1 MRSRNVATGRWDNQ
15 YMLSFAVPL
24 GQSTGNPVHLS
35 TSLAH
40 GSDSQSVQNSV
51 SGATTGR
58 QPFHYSAYATLDKNR
73 GQGAR
78 GGGGLNLSTTTP
90 VARLGSS
97 VAVGAG
103 NTQQFGMRASGGVVA
118 FKSGVV
124 FAPELGETV
133 GIVQAKNAQGVR
145 VSNVQGGVLN
155 SRGQAV
161 VPYLQPYRENEV
173 NLDPKGVS
181 LDMEL
186 SATSQKV
193 APTHGAVVLLEYET
207 RNGYAILATL
217 QRRDGSAVPF
227 AAGVFDAQGKN
238 LGYLAQGGQAL
249 IRVNEPQGE
258 LTARWGN
265 RADQQCRFHYDM
277 TAAQDAEK
285 RADKNVNAAGVAG
298 QFRRV
303 EMVCLT

>member
-15 YMLSFAVPL
+15 YLLSFAVPL
-24 GQSTGNPVHLS
+24 GGKTGNPVHLS
-35 TSLAH
+35 TNLAH
-40 GSDSQSVQNSV
+40 QPGGQSLQNSI
-51 SGATTGR
+51 SGSTTGP
-58 QPFHYSAYATLDKNR
+58 QPFHYSAYTTLDKNR
-73 GQGAR
+73 GQGVR
-78 GGGGLNLSTTTP
+78 GGGGLNLNTTTP
-90 VARLGSS
+90 SVRLGGS

-103 NTQQFGMRASGGVVA
+103 DTQQFGMHASGGVVA
-118 FKSGVV
+118 FKGGVV
-124 FAPELGETV
+124 FSPELGDTV
-133 GIVQAKNAQGVR
+133 GIVQAKHAKGVSVSNAPGVR
-145 VSNVQGGVLN
+145 LN
-155 SRGQAV
+155 QRGHAV
-161 VPYLQPYRENEV
+161 VPYLQAYRENEV
-173 NLDPKGVS
+173 NLDPKGVP

-186 SATSQKV
+186 STTSNKV

-207 RNGYAILATL
+207 RNGYAILARL

-258 LTARWGN
+258 LTARWGS
-265 RADQQCRFHYDM
+265 RADQQCRFRYDM
-277 TAAQDAEK
+277 SAVQSAEK
-285 RADKNVNAAGVAG
+285 NAAKNANATGVAG